1 MFYNVP
7 GDTSLRNPIAKHGS
21 YEGFISYTVNE
32 IRNYTDRKIVVR
44 SPISR
49 RLWQLEIIENVNLK
63 GITISENILR
73 EGMLSAA
80 MNCMLIQKDAWAV
93 VGFNSNALTE
103 SVCEGI
109 PTFSMC
115 LSQWLGNVPTKRSK
129 LIEQS

>member
-1 MFYNVP
+1 M
-7 GDTSLRNPIAKHGS
+7 DS

-44 SPISR
+44 SRPSR
-49 RLWQLEIIENVNLK
+49 RLWQLEIIEKCKLK
-63 GITISENILR
+63 GITISENISR
-73 EGMLSAA
+73 EGMLSGGNELYADF
-80 MNCMLIQKDAWAV
+80 QDAWAV

-115 LSQWLGNVPTKRSK
+115 LSQWLGNNQTKR
-129 LIEQS
+129 